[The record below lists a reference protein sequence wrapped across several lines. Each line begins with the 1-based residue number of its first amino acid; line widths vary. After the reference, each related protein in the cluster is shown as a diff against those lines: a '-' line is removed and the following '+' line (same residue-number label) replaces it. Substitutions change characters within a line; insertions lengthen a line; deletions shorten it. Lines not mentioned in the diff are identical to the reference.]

1 MSGALIYSA
10 NTVSHSFSE
19 LVALPRVGYDPPR
32 IRVRVHIA
40 AHKDFHAVRV
50 SGFHWCYDI
59 DA

>member
-19 LVALPRVGYDPPR
+19 LVALPRVGYDAPR

-40 AHKDFHAVRV
+40 AHKDFYAVRV
-50 SGFHWCYDI
+50 SGFDWC
-59 DA
+59 